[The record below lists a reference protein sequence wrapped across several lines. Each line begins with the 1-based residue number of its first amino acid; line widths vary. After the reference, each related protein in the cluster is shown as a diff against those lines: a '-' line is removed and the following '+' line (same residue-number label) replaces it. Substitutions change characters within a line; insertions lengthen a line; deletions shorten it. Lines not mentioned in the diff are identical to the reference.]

1 MTCSK
6 RFAWLSIC
14 DAVLFSSAHGIVLL
28 TPISGCQTGQKSA
41 GASKA
46 SETNR
51 LRDSQYR
58 GMPTKDGKRDR
69 EIMRT

>member
-1 MTCSK
+1 MLQTVRVAVDIRR
-6 RFAWLSIC
+6 RFIFIRTWDSIAHTDQWLPNRS
-14 DAVLFSSAHGIVLL
+14 
-28 TPISGCQTGQKSA
+28 KSA